1 MNSLTKMYIIFLLIF
16 SLRIYSQEIKFYG
29 EPKAG
34 GIIIGKGENVRA
46 AWLNNKLLTVDKRG
60 IFIFGFDR
68 DAKGKFILKVKL
80 KNRKMLRYEYDIE
93 KRIYEEQ
100 KLTIQKKYVVPP
112 KKELRKIKKEASIIK
127 RAYSKIGQLKSAMF
141 SSGFVYPVDSIKI
154 TGIFGSQRILNGKL
168 GNIHNGVDFA
178 TNEGDSVYA
187 ISDGIVQLAAENF
200 YFNGNFVLLNHGQ
213 GLSSIYLH
221 LSKIFVKNGNKVKKG
236 QVIGLAGSTG
246 RSTGPHLH
254 LGVKW
259 LNKRIDPMSLLEIKE
274 IE

>member
-1 MNSLTKMYIIFLLIF
+1 MNYLTKIQIIILLFF

-29 EPKAG
+29 KQEAG
-34 GIIIGKGENVRA
+34 GIIIGKGENIKSV
-46 AWLNNKLLTVDKRG
+46 WLNNKQLAVDKKG
-60 IFIFGFDR
+60 IFLFGFDR
-68 DAKGKFILKVKL
+68 DARGKFNLKVKL
-80 KNRKMLRYEYDIE
+80 KNKKILKYEYDIK
-93 KRIYEEQ
+93 KRTYEEQ
-100 KLTIQKKYVVPP
+100 GLEIQKKYVTPH
-112 KKELRKIKKEASIIK
+112 KKELSRIRKESRIIKK
-127 RAYSKIGQLKSAMF
+127 AYSKIGRLKSALF

-154 TGIFGSQRILNGKL
+154 TGVFGSRRILNGKPH
-168 GNIHNGVDFA
+168 NIHNGVDFA
-178 TNEGDSVYA
+178 ANDSDSIYA

-221 LSKIFVKNGNKVKKG
+221 LSKILVKNGDKIKKG
-236 QVIGLAGSTG
+236 EVIGLAGSTG

-259 LNKRIDPMSLLEIKE
+259 YNKRIDPMSLFEIKE